1 MRNPL
6 RRGEFRPIRGGS
18 PRPAI
23 GSNAGVTH
31 APANRFRPLHRP
43 GAWRS
48 TSVSRVKAFVLSG
61 GGNIGSIQVGML
73 RALLEAGIVPDVL
86 VGASIG
92 SVNAAYLA
100 ADPCLD
106 QVIAL
111 SEIWTGLRSR
121 DIFSWNP
128 LGIGGALLRRGAVFP
143 PERWRRFLE
152 RWIPYERIEEAAV
165 PLRIAAT
172 DFDDGSSVILDSGSV
187 VDAVM
192 ASTSLPVVFPP
203 HRIGEHR
210 YLDGV
215 LSDQVPLKPA
225 IDEGVDT
232 VYVLAV
238 SSLGPPPDLRS
249 PGGILRHSM
258 TILLF
263 PRIRLDA
270 HGVPVEQYGTKI
282 IKIPSG
288 GAQVALWDM
297 SHHGDLIEQGYRETV
312 KFLADQ
318 EAGGAA
324 DRQASQDSTMPGLSV
339 QTEQQDTSKTRGAA
353 KPRTSS

>member
-1 MRNPL
+1 M
-6 RRGEFRPIRGGS
+6 
-18 PRPAI
+18 
-23 GSNAGVTH
+23 
-31 APANRFRPLHRP
+31 
-43 GAWRS
+43 
-48 TSVSRVKAFVLSG
+48 KAFILSG
-61 GGNIGSIQVGML
+61 GGNLGSIQVGML

-92 SVNAAYLA
+92 SVNAAFLA

-106 QVIAL
+106 QVLAL
-111 SEIWTGLRSR
+111 EKIWTDLRSK

-143 PERWRRFLE
+143 SDRWRRFLE
-152 RWIPYERIEEAAV
+152 RRIPYERIEEAAV

-172 DFDDGSSVILDSGSV
+172 DFDDGASVILDSGSV

-192 ASTSLPVVFPP
+192 ASTSLPVIFPP
-203 HRIGEHR
+203 HRIGEHC

-225 IDEGVDT
+225 IEAGADT

-238 SSLGPPPDLRS
+238 SSLAPPPDLRS
-249 PGGILRHSM
+249 AGKILRHSL

-263 PRIRLDA
+263 PKIRLDA
-270 HGVPVEQYGTKI
+270 HAPSAEDDLQI

-288 GAQVALWDM
+288 GAQVALTDM
-297 SHHGDLIEQGYRETV
+297 SRHGELIEQGYQETV
-312 KFLADQ
+312 RFLADQ
-318 EAGGAA
+318 DSSGDV
-324 DRQASQDSTMPGLSV
+324 DREASQDTPMPGLSV
-339 QTEQQDTSKTRGAA
+339 QAEQTKEVTSETRGAA
-353 KPRTSS
+353 EPRTPS

>member
-1 MRNPL
+1 
-6 RRGEFRPIRGGS
+6 
-18 PRPAI
+18 
-23 GSNAGVTH
+23 
-31 APANRFRPLHRP
+31 
-43 GAWRS
+43 
-48 TSVSRVKAFVLSG
+48 
-61 GGNIGSIQVGML
+61 ML

-86 VGASIG
+86 VGASVG
-92 SVNAAYLA
+92 SVNAAFLA

-106 QVIAL
+106 QVMAL
-111 SEIWTGLRSR
+111 SEIWTDLRSR

-143 PERWRRFLE
+143 PERWRHFLE
-152 RWIPYERIEEAAV
+152 RRIPYGRIEEAAI

-172 DFDDGSSVILDSGSV
+172 DFADGASVILDSGSV
-187 VDAVM
+187 VDAVL

-215 LSDQVPLKPA
+215 LSDQVPLKPVIEA
-225 IDEGVDT
+225 GADT

-249 PGGILRHSM
+249 AGGILRHSL

-270 HGVPVEQYGTKI
+270 HGMPLEQFGMKI

-288 GAQVALWDM
+288 GARVALWDM
-297 SHHGDLIEQGYRETV
+297 RHHGDLIEQGYQETV
-312 KFLADQ
+312 RFLADQ
-318 EAGGAA
+318 DSSGDG
-324 DRQASQDSTMPGLSV
+324 DREASQDTPKPGLSV
-339 QTEQQDTSKTRGAA
+339 QAEQTKEVTSETRGAA
-353 KPRTSS
+353 EPRTPS

>member
-1 MRNPL
+1 
-6 RRGEFRPIRGGS
+6 
-18 PRPAI
+18 
-23 GSNAGVTH
+23 
-31 APANRFRPLHRP
+31 
-43 GAWRS
+43 
-48 TSVSRVKAFVLSG
+48 
-61 GGNIGSIQVGML
+61 ML

-92 SVNAAYLA
+92 SVNAAFLA

-106 QVIAL
+106 QVMAL
-111 SEIWTGLRSR
+111 EEVWTDLRSR

-152 RWIPYERIEEAAV
+152 RRIPYERIEEAAV

-172 DFDDGSSVILDSGSV
+172 DFDDGASVILDSGSV

-192 ASTSLPVVFPP
+192 ASTSLPVIFPP
-203 HRIGEHR
+203 HRIGEHC

-225 IDEGVDT
+225 IEAGADT

-238 SSLGPPPDLRS
+238 SSLAPPPDLRS
-249 PGGILRHSM
+249 AGKILRHSL

-263 PRIRLDA
+263 PKIRLDA
-270 HGVPVEQYGTKI
+270 HAPSAEDDLQI

-288 GAQVALWDM
+288 GAQVALTDM
-297 SHHGDLIEQGYRETV
+297 SRHGELIEQGYQETV
-312 KFLADQ
+312 RFLADQ
-318 EAGGAA
+318 DSSGDV
-324 DRQASQDSTMPGLSV
+324 DREASQDTPMPGLSV
-339 QTEQQDTSKTRGAA
+339 QAEQTKEVTSETRGAA
-353 KPRTSS
+353 EPRTPS

>member
-1 MRNPL
+1 M
-6 RRGEFRPIRGGS
+6 
-18 PRPAI
+18 
-23 GSNAGVTH
+23 
-31 APANRFRPLHRP
+31 
-43 GAWRS
+43 
-48 TSVSRVKAFVLSG
+48 KAFILSG
-61 GGNIGSIQVGML
+61 GGNLGSIQVGML

-92 SVNAAYLA
+92 SVNAAFLA

-106 QVIAL
+106 QVLAL
-111 SEIWTGLRSR
+111 EKIWTDLRSK

-143 PERWRRFLE
+143 SDRWRHFLE
-152 RWIPYERIEEAAV
+152 RRIPYERIEEAAV

-172 DFDDGSSVILDSGSV
+172 DFDDGASVILDSGSV

-192 ASTSLPVVFPP
+192 ASTSLPVIFPP
-203 HRIGEHR
+203 HRIGEHC

-225 IDEGVDT
+225 IEAGADT

-238 SSLGPPPDLRS
+238 SSLAPPPDLRS
-249 PGGILRHSM
+249 AGKILRHSL

-263 PRIRLDA
+263 PKIRLDA
-270 HGVPVEQYGTKI
+270 HAPSAEDDLQI

-297 SHHGDLIEQGYRETV
+297 SRHGELIEQGYQETV
-312 KFLADQ
+312 RFLADQ
-318 EAGGAA
+318 DSSGDV
-324 DRQASQDSTMPGLSV
+324 DREASQDTPMPGLSV
-339 QTEQQDTSKTRGAA
+339 QAEQTKEVTSETRGAA
-353 KPRTSS
+353 EPRTPS

>member
-1 MRNPL
+1 
-6 RRGEFRPIRGGS
+6 
-18 PRPAI
+18 
-23 GSNAGVTH
+23 
-31 APANRFRPLHRP
+31 
-43 GAWRS
+43 
-48 TSVSRVKAFVLSG
+48 
-61 GGNIGSIQVGML
+61 ML

-92 SVNAAYLA
+92 SVNAAFLA

-106 QVIAL
+106 QVMAL
-111 SEIWTGLRSR
+111 EEVWTDLRSR

-152 RWIPYERIEEAAV
+152 RRIPYERIEEAAV

-172 DFDDGSSVILDSGSV
+172 DFDDGASVILDSGSV

-192 ASTSLPVVFPP
+192 ASTSLPVIFPP
-203 HRIGEHR
+203 HRIGEHC

-225 IDEGVDT
+225 IEAGADT

-238 SSLGPPPDLRS
+238 SSLAPPPDLRS
-249 PGGILRHSM
+249 AGKILRHSL

-263 PRIRLDA
+263 PKIRLDA
-270 HGVPVEQYGTKI
+270 HAPSAEDDLQI

-288 GAQVALWDM
+288 GAQVALTDM
-297 SHHGDLIEQGYRETV
+297 SRHGELIEQGYQETV
-312 KFLADQ
+312 RFLADQ
-318 EAGGAA
+318 DSSGDV
-324 DRQASQDSTMPGLSV
+324 DREASQDTPMPGLSV
-339 QTEQQDTSKTRGAA
+339 QAEQTKEVTSETRGAA
-353 KPRTSS
+353 EPSTPS

>member
-1 MRNPL
+1 
-6 RRGEFRPIRGGS
+6 
-18 PRPAI
+18 
-23 GSNAGVTH
+23 
-31 APANRFRPLHRP
+31 
-43 GAWRS
+43 
-48 TSVSRVKAFVLSG
+48 VKAFILSG
-61 GGNIGSIQVGML
+61 GGNLGSIQVGML

-92 SVNAAYLA
+92 SVNAAFLA

-106 QVIAL
+106 QVLAL
-111 SEIWTGLRSR
+111 EKIWTDLRSK

-143 PERWRRFLE
+143 SDRWRRFLE
-152 RWIPYERIEEAAV
+152 RRIPYERIEEAAV

-172 DFDDGSSVILDSGSV
+172 DFDDGASVILDSGSV

-192 ASTSLPVVFPP
+192 ASTSLPVIFPP
-203 HRIGEHR
+203 HRIGEHC

-225 IDEGVDT
+225 IEAGADT

-238 SSLGPPPDLRS
+238 SSLAPPPDLRS
-249 PGGILRHSM
+249 AGKILRHSL

-263 PRIRLDA
+263 PKIRLDA
-270 HGVPVEQYGTKI
+270 HAPSAEDDLQI

-288 GAQVALWDM
+288 GAQVALTDM
-297 SHHGDLIEQGYRETV
+297 SRHGELIEQGYQETV
-312 KFLADQ
+312 RFLADQ
-318 EAGGAA
+318 DSSGDV
-324 DRQASQDSTMPGLSV
+324 DREASQDTPMPGLSV
-339 QTEQQDTSKTRGAA
+339 QAEQTKEVTSETRGAA
-353 KPRTSS
+353 EPRTPS

>member
-1 MRNPL
+1 M
-6 RRGEFRPIRGGS
+6 
-18 PRPAI
+18 
-23 GSNAGVTH
+23 
-31 APANRFRPLHRP
+31 
-43 GAWRS
+43 
-48 TSVSRVKAFVLSG
+48 KAFVLSG
-61 GGNIGSIQVGML
+61 GGNLGSVQVGML
-73 RALLEAGIVPDVL
+73 RALLEADIVPDVL

-92 SVNAAYLA
+92 SVNAAFLA

-106 QVIAL
+106 QVLAL
-111 SEIWTGLRSR
+111 SEIWAGLRSR

-143 PERWRRFLE
+143 PDRWRRFLE
-152 RWIPYERIEEAAV
+152 QRIPYQRIEEAAV
-165 PLRIAAT
+165 PLRIVAT
-172 DFDDGSSVILDSGSV
+172 DFDDGASVVLDSGSV

-215 LSDQVPLKPA
+215 LSEQVPIKPA
-225 IDEGVDT
+225 VEAGADT
-232 VYVLAV
+232 VYVLAI
-238 SSLGPPPDLRS
+238 SSLAPPPDLRS
-249 PGGILRHSM
+249 PGKILRHSL

-270 HGVPVEQYGTKI
+270 LGLPAEQGDLQI

-297 SHHGDLIEQGYRETV
+297 SHHGDLIEQGYQETV
-312 KFLADQ
+312 RFLADQ
-318 EAGGAA
+318 DSSGAGA
-324 DRQASQDSTMPGLSV
+324 REASQDSTVPGLSV
-339 QTEQQDTSKTRGAA
+339 QAEQTKEVTSETRGAA
-353 KPRTSS
+353 EPERH

>member
-1 MRNPL
+1 M
-6 RRGEFRPIRGGS
+6 
-18 PRPAI
+18 
-23 GSNAGVTH
+23 
-31 APANRFRPLHRP
+31 
-43 GAWRS
+43 
-48 TSVSRVKAFVLSG
+48 KAFILSG
-61 GGNIGSIQVGML
+61 GGNLGSIQVGML

-86 VGASIG
+86 VGASVG
-92 SVNAAYLA
+92 SVNAAFLA

-106 QVIAL
+106 QVMAL
-111 SEIWTGLRSR
+111 EEVWTDLRSR

-152 RWIPYERIEEAAV
+152 RRIPYERIEEAAV

-172 DFDDGSSVILDSGSV
+172 DFDDGASVILDSGSV

-203 HRIGEHR
+203 HRIGEHC

-225 IDEGVDT
+225 VEAGVDT
-232 VYVLAV
+232 VYVLAI

-249 PGGILRHSM
+249 AGGILRHSL

-270 HGVPVEQYGTKI
+270 LGMPVEQYGMKI

-288 GAQVALWDM
+288 GAEVALWDM
-297 SHHGDLIEQGYRETV
+297 SHHGDLIEQGYQETV
-312 KFLADQ
+312 TFLADQ
-318 EAGGAA
+318 DSNGDV
-324 DRQASQDSTMPGLSV
+324 DREGPQDDAMSGLSV
-339 QTEQQDTSKTRGAA
+339 QAEQTKEVTSETRKAA
-353 KPRTSS
+353 EPGTPS

>member
-1 MRNPL
+1 M
-6 RRGEFRPIRGGS
+6 
-18 PRPAI
+18 
-23 GSNAGVTH
+23 
-31 APANRFRPLHRP
+31 
-43 GAWRS
+43 
-48 TSVSRVKAFVLSG
+48 KAFILSG
-61 GGNIGSIQVGML
+61 GGNLGSIQVGML

-92 SVNAAYLA
+92 SVNAAFLA

-106 QVIAL
+106 QVMAL
-111 SEIWTGLRSR
+111 EEVWTDLRSR

-152 RWIPYERIEEAAV
+152 RRIPYERIEEAAV

-172 DFDDGSSVILDSGSV
+172 DFDDGASVILDSGSV

-192 ASTSLPVVFPP
+192 ASTSLPVIFPP
-203 HRIGEHR
+203 HRIGEHC

-215 LSDQVPLKPA
+215 LSDQVPIKPA
-225 IDEGVDT
+225 VEAGADT
-232 VYVLAV
+232 IYILAI
-238 SSLGPPPDLRS
+238 SSLAPPPDLRS
-249 PGGILRHSM
+249 AGKILRHSL

-270 HGVPVEQYGTKI
+270 HAPSAEDDLQI

-288 GAQVALWDM
+288 GAQVALTDM
-297 SHHGDLIEQGYRETV
+297 SRHGELIEQGYQETV
-312 KFLADQ
+312 RFLADQ
-318 EAGGAA
+318 DSSGDV
-324 DRQASQDSTMPGLSV
+324 DREASQDTPMPGLSV
-339 QTEQQDTSKTRGAA
+339 QAEQTKEVTSETRGAA
-353 KPRTSS
+353 EPRTPS

>member
-1 MRNPL
+1 
-6 RRGEFRPIRGGS
+6 
-18 PRPAI
+18 
-23 GSNAGVTH
+23 
-31 APANRFRPLHRP
+31 
-43 GAWRS
+43 
-48 TSVSRVKAFVLSG
+48 
-61 GGNIGSIQVGML
+61 ML

-92 SVNAAYLA
+92 SVNAAFLA

-106 QVIAL
+106 QVMAL
-111 SEIWTGLRSR
+111 EEVWTDLRSR

-143 PERWRRFLE
+143 SDRWRRFLE
-152 RWIPYERIEEAAV
+152 RRIPYERIEEAAV

-172 DFDDGSSVILDSGSV
+172 DFDDGASVILDSGSV

-192 ASTSLPVVFPP
+192 ASTSLPVIFPP
-203 HRIGEHR
+203 HRIGEHC

-215 LSDQVPLKPA
+215 LSDQVPIKPA
-225 IDEGVDT
+225 VEAGADT
-232 VYVLAV
+232 IYILAI
-238 SSLGPPPDLRS
+238 SSLAPPPDLRS
-249 PGGILRHSM
+249 AGKILRHSL

-270 HGVPVEQYGTKI
+270 HALPAEDDLQI

-288 GAQVALWDM
+288 GAQVALTDM
-297 SHHGDLIEQGYRETV
+297 SRHGELIEQGYQETV

-318 EAGGAA
+318 DSGGGG
-324 DRQASQDSTMPGLSV
+324 DREASQDSPMSGLSV
-339 QTEQQDTSKTRGAA
+339 QTEQTKEVTQ
-353 KPRTSS
+353 